1 MKKLNLIMAFGLLTI
16 MMASCGQPKQVA
28 QNSDEKD
35 SVSVSND
42 SASLANESAVKEE
55 KTIKFLWRGDEY
67 DDELQQEVNTIFIN
81 EKFCKTI
88 TAPEKAV
95 LGYVATFIGSDCW
108 WDGGSTEDQTNLKCK
123 ILTALDLG
131 YQCSEKHLGFLRQW
145 FRNDKKAMEALKDC
159 PIIPYTATI
168 QTTFDEITLTVK
180 GDELL
185 VYFKAT
191 GVNMRESENWSWTET
206 DHFKVNGDEITLVKK
221 DKSKVKTE
229 HYELVD

>member
-1 MKKLNLIMAFGLLTI
+1 MSFSLLTI
-16 MMASCGQPKQVA
+16 MLTSCGQPKQVA
-28 QNSDEKD
+28 QNPDEKD

-42 SASLANESAVKEE
+42 LENLAKESGEKEE
-55 KTIKFLWRGDEY
+55 KTIKFLWRGEKYDE
-67 DDELQQEVNTIFIN
+67 ELQQEVNTIFIN
-81 EKFCKTI
+81 EKFCKRI

-131 YQCSEKHLGFLRQW
+131 YQCSDKHLGFLRQW
-145 FRNDKKAMEALKDC
+145 FRNDKKVLEALKDC
-159 PIIPYTATI
+159 AIMPYTATI

-185 VYFKAT
+185 VYFKAI
-191 GVNMRESENWSWTET
+191 GVNIRESKNWTWTEI